1 LAKRGVEA
9 FVDRAN
15 ELHHQGRYVE
25 ALKQLEVINYYTY
38 FGYITAVFLFQ
49 RARRICE
56 KKLGPMHDS
65 TVKVLFIL
73 SSMREVDGTLR
84 KPSDAN
90 LHFRFFD
97 ITMDESEYRNNI
109 DISRILRQRAYV
121 DELGVPTDLEFD
133 ELDAESRHSLG
144 FYGDAPVSYARW
156 RVDGNAAVI
165 DRVCTL
171 RAYRYRGVARRCLE
185 HIAQDVSRCA
195 SRMQLSLNGL
205 VVIVPQMQAILKQKL
220 MQANFIPL
228 DDHPV
233 GYLSYTRMCLPAHF
247 RDAVS

>member
-1 LAKRGVEA
+1 MSDTKEVELAKRGVEA

-15 ELHHQGRYVE
+15 ELHHQGRHVE
-25 ALKQLEVINYYTY
+25 ALKQLE
-38 FGYITAVFLFQ
+38 

-56 KKLGPMHDS
+56 KKLGPMHNS

-84 KPSDAN
+84 KPADAN

-109 DISRILRQRAYV
+109 DISRILRRRAYV
-121 DELGVPTDLEFD
+121 DELGVPTDIEFD
-133 ELDAESRHSLG
+133 KLDAESRHSLG

-156 RVDGNAAVI
+156 RVDGNSALV

-185 HIAQDVSRCA
+185 HIARDVSRCA
-195 SRMQLSLNGL
+195 SRMQLCLHGL
-205 VVIVPQMQAILKQKL
+205 VIFVPQAQDMIKKKL
-220 MQANFIPL
+220 VQANFIPL
-228 DDHPV
+228 DEHPV
-233 GYLSYTRMCLPAHF
+233 GYLSCTRMCLPAHS
-247 RDAVS
+247 DIQ